1 MNVKKLF
8 ALATPFVLVA
18 TTAVGNATSIFGT
31 KVDDVSQEQTQTQSD
46 TRESAGIDQRAL
58 FDKTRRG
65 VVTIKVSVVLDK
77 SIYNKQWFGTG
88 FIVDKEKGLIVTNAH
103 VAGEL
108 TVGSYEVKFGNGK
121 KIEARL
127 EYLDPCYDFAILSVN
142 PKDIPQYAIPLK
154 MSNDQLA
161 LNMEIYSMG
170 NSANNEFSTYKG
182 YIFDTESILWLKPIA
197 EQSFQFSGLT
207 VPGASGSPV
216 LNTNGEVIG
225 LLYGG
230 KFVSGAALPIS
241 YVEPVI
247 KTLQDGKKYHRYFC
261 GFMVNYGSVQDF
273 ISAGI
278 LPETVLEE
286 YEHKFPD
293 KDKVLYVSRKLTAFD
308 ADKNKLEAGD
318 VIWEI
323 DGELIG
329 CNLKKIDEI
338 VQNKQ
343 GKSIA
348 MTVYRNGKKEKIE
361 ASTFELTNTAKM
373 KMLSFADAVFHETP
387 SEYKICFG
395 KGKPGVFIADCES
408 SSAFTEV
415 CASPGN
421 PDALMAGAQIVSIDG
436 KEISTLDDLADIIPD
451 LCKKK
456 VFTVRFIRIGGDAQV
471 SSLTV
476 KHNPEFAEAK
486 LYTFDLESK
495 SWKVKNL
502 VEK

>member
-121 KIEARL
+121 KIEAKL
-127 EYLDPCYDFAILSVN
+127 EYLDPCYDFAVLSVN

-154 MSNDQLA
+154 MSNDKLA

>member
-8 ALATPFVLVA
+8 ALATPLVLA
-18 TTAVGNATSIFGT
+18 TTTSVGNAAFTFGT
-31 KVDDVSQEQTQTQSD
+31 KVDEVTQEPPQAQSD
-46 TRESAGIDQRAL
+46 TKEGAGIDQRAL

-77 SIYNKQWFGTG
+77 SIYNKQWYGTG

-247 KTLQDGKKYHRYFC
+247 KTLQEGKKYHRYFC
-261 GFMVNYGSVQDF
+261 GFMINYGSVQDF

-278 LPETVLEE
+278 LPETALEE

-293 KDKVLYVSRKLTAFD
+293 KDKVLYISRKLTAFD
-308 ADKNKLEAGD
+308 ADKSKLEAGD
-318 VIWEI
+318 VIWEME
-323 DGELIG
+323 GELIG

-338 VQNKQ
+338 VQSKQ
-343 GKSIA
+343 GKPIA
-348 MTVYRNGKKEKIE
+348 MTVYRNGKKENIE
-361 ASTFELTNTAKM
+361 VSTFELTNTAKM

-387 SEYKICFG
+387 AEYKICFG
-395 KGKPGVFIADCES
+395 KGRPGVFIADCEA

-415 CASPGN
+415 CSSPGN
-421 PDALMAGAQIVSIDG
+421 PDALIAGAQIVSIDG

-486 LYTFDLESK
+486 LYTFDAESK
-495 SWKVKNL
+495 TWKVKNL

>member
-1 MNVKKLF
+1 MKTIKL
-8 ALATPFVLVA
+8 LAVAVPFMLA
-18 TTAVGNATSIFGT
+18 STGNATFSFGT
-31 KVDDVSQEQTQTQSD
+31 KVEEAAQEQQSKTQSD
-46 TRESAGIDQRAL
+46 ANETAGIDQRAL

-121 KIEARL
+121 KVEAKL

-142 PKDIPQYAIPLK
+142 PSDIPQYAIPLK
-154 MSNDQLA
+154 MSNDALA

-207 VPGASGSPV
+207 VAGASGSPV
-216 LNTNGEVIG
+216 LDARGYVCG

-241 YVEPVI
+241 YVEPVV
-247 KTLQDGKKYHRYFC
+247 KTLQEGKKYHRYFC
-261 GFMVNYGSVQDF
+261 GFVLNYGSVQDF

-278 LPETVLEE
+278 LPESVLEE

-308 ADKNKLEAGD
+308 ADKSKLEAGD

-329 CNLKKIDEI
+329 CNLKKIDDL
-338 VQNKQ
+338 VQRKQ

-348 MTVYRNGKKEKIE
+348 VTAYRNGKKQQFDV
-361 ASTFELTNTAKM
+361 STFELTNAAKM
-373 KMLSFADAVFHETP
+373 KMLSFAGAVFHETP
-387 SEYKICFG
+387 PEYKICFG
-395 KGKPGVFIADCES
+395 KGKTGVYIADCEAG
-408 SSAFTEV
+408 SAFTEV
-415 CASPGN
+415 CASSG
-421 PDALMAGAQIVSIDG
+421 GADGLISGSQIVSIDG
-436 KEISTLDDLADIIPD
+436 KDISTLDDFADIIPD

-456 VFTVRFIRIGGDAQV
+456 VFTVKFIRIGGDPQI

-486 LYTFDLESK
+486 LYTFNADNK
-495 SWKVKNL
+495 SWSVKNL